1 MMCSDREAQLNEYV
15 DGTLATGARAL
26 VETHLA
32 QCAGCREAVAELR
45 ALVAGAA
52 ALPKSIE
59 PGRDL
64 WTPITAR
71 IAQRAM
77 WNLQRAFWRGA
88 LAAAATLVI
97 GFAIYRLLPSST
109 VQYRPEGTGWVAVR
123 TEYEHAT
130 DELTR
135 ALATERDRL
144 RPETVALLER
154 NLGAIDAAIR
164 ESRDALARDPGN
176 VELRGLFAAAARQ
189 KVELLR
195 WATRVAT
202 SS

>member
-45 ALVAGAA
+45 ALVDGARG
-52 ALPKSIE
+52 LPRTIE
-59 PGRDL
+59 PASELWAGIAGRIGKRETRKGKR
-64 WTPITAR
+64 W
-71 IAQRAM
+71 
-77 WNLQRAFWRGA
+77 WGGA

-109 VQYRPEGTGWVAVR
+109 AHDRREGRGWVAVQADYAR
-123 TEYEHAT
+123 AA
-130 DELTR
+130 DELTA
-135 ALATERDRL
+135 ALATERHRL
-144 RPETVALLER
+144 RPETVALLEH
-154 NLGAIDAAIR
+154 NLGVIDAAMR

-189 KVELLR
+189 RVELLR

>member
-1 MMCSDREAQLNEYV
+1 MMCSDREVQLSEYV
-15 DGTLATGARAL
+15 DGTLGVEARAL
-26 VETHLA
+26 VEAHLA

-45 ALVAGAA
+45 ALLAGAA
-52 ALPKSIE
+52 ALPKTVE

-64 WTPITAR
+64 WAPITAR
-71 IAQRAM
+71 IVQRAT
-77 WNLQRAFWRGA
+77 WNVQRAFWRGA

-97 GFAIYRLLPSST
+97 GFALYRLLPSST
-109 VQYRPEGTGWVAVR
+109 VLYRPEGRGWVAVQA
-123 TEYEHAT
+123 EYQQAT

-144 RPETVALLER
+144 EPATLALLER
-154 NLGAIDAAIR
+154 NLGVIDAAIR

-189 KVELLR
+189 KLELLR
-195 WATRVAT
+195 WATRAAT
-202 SS
+202 

>member
-1 MMCSDREAQLNEYV
+1 MMCGDREVQLNEYV
-15 DGTLATGARAL
+15 DGTLAADARAL
-26 VETHLA
+26 VEAHLA

-45 ALVAGAA
+45 SLIARAA

-59 PGRDL
+59 PDRDL
-64 WTPITAR
+64 WLPIV
-71 IAQRAM
+71 QRATR
-77 WNLQRAFWRGA
+77 NVPRAFWRGA

-97 GFAIYRLLPSST
+97 GFALYRLLPPST
-109 VQYRPEGTGWVAVR
+109 VLSRPEGRGWVAVQA
-123 TEYEHAT
+123 EYEEAT

-144 RPETVALLER
+144 EPATVALLER
-154 NLGAIDAAIR
+154 NLGVIDAAIR

-195 WATRVAT
+195 WAARAVT
-202 SS
+202 

>member
-1 MMCSDREAQLNEYV
+1 MMCSDREVQLNEYV
-15 DGTLATGARAL
+15 DGTLAPEGRAL

-45 ALVAGAA
+45 QVVAGAA

-64 WTPITAR
+64 WATIDAR
-71 IAQRAM
+71 IVHRATR
-77 WNLQRAFWRGA
+77 NVQRAFWRGV
-88 LAAAATLVI
+88 LAAAATLVV
-97 GFAIYRLLPSST
+97 GFAIYRLLPPSPAHD
-109 VQYRPEGTGWVAVR
+109 RPERTGWVAVEA
-123 TEYEHAT
+123 EYEQAT

-135 ALATERDRL
+135 TLALARTRL
-144 RPETVALLER
+144 EPATVALLER
-154 NLGAIDAAIR
+154 NLGVIDAAIR
-164 ESRDALARDPGN
+164 ESRDALARDPAN

-195 WATRVAT
+195 WATRAAT
-202 SS
+202 

>member
-1 MMCSDREAQLNEYV
+1 MCGDREAQLNEYV
-15 DGTLATGARAL
+15 DGTLAADARAL
-26 VETHLA
+26 VEAHLA

-45 ALVAGAA
+45 SLIARAA

-59 PGRDL
+59 PDRDL
-64 WTPITAR
+64 WLPIV
-71 IAQRAM
+71 QRATR
-77 WNLQRAFWRGA
+77 NVPRAFWRGA

-97 GFAIYRLLPSST
+97 GFALYRLLPPST
-109 VQYRPEGTGWVAVR
+109 VVSRPEGRGWVAVQA
-123 TEYEHAT
+123 EYEEAT

-144 RPETVALLER
+144 EPATVALLER
-154 NLGAIDAAIR
+154 NLGVIDAAIR

-195 WATRVAT
+195 WAARAVT
-202 SS
+202 